1 MMRLKIP
8 SRHFPGIRVLSEL
21 SNDEASAIY
30 DTLLPVRPSLSPYN
44 LISAVNS
51 QVEFSKE
58 KTQNA
63 ILALVSL
70 YSAWALTDL
79 SLDDFVPKVVNAA
92 RQDVKIKNEGDL
104 VSLERNLR
112 LLLQLERSVGVTARA
127 PDVMTTFDHVFRAT
141 RVVSDLRPLFTTAVD
156 PRPLAAVVT
165 HLLKIEFDKNHQRQ
179 AFYVG
184 MDSGDIERL
193 QNVLSRALKKDEQLK
208 SIAKSNELPVLDIAS
223 IEEDEL

>member
-165 HLLKIEFDKNHQRQ
+165 HLLKIEFDKNHQR
-179 AFYVG
+179 
-184 MDSGDIERL
+184 
-193 QNVLSRALKKDEQLK
+193 
-208 SIAKSNELPVLDIAS
+208 
-223 IEEDEL
+223 